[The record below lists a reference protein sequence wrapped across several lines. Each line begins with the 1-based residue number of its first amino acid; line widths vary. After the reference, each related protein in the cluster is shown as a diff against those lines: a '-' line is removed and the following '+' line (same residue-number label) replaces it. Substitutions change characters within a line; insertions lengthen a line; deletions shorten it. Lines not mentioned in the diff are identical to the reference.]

1 LLSQNKPFVNK
12 HSNVFRSAT
21 LRLVTNKE

>member
-1 LLSQNKPFVNK
+1 LLSQSKTFVNK

-21 LRLVTNKE
+21 LQLVTNKE